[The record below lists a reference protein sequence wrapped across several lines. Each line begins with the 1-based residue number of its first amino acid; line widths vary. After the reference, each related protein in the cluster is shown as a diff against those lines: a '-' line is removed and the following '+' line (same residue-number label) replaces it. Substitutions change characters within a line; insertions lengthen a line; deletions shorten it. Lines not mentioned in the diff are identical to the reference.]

1 MAAAAPVGQCG
12 LDSSFELRASSLP
25 LVLMELER
33 FSALVDEAVA
43 SIPAGFREKLD
54 NITIIVEP
62 LARPG
67 LARRMGHNP
76 WGLLGVYQGVPY
88 AGRGPWYGNV
98 LPDRILIFQKPI
110 EQQARTAA
118 EIRKLV
124 RRVVIHEVGHYF
136 GLSDD
141 ELRRLEDE
149 ADVAEARRTA
159 GGKDTE
165 GPPSPE

>member
-1 MAAAAPVGQCG
+1 MDA
-12 LDSSFELRASSLP
+12 D
-25 LVLMELER
+25 R
-33 FSALVDEAVA
+33 FGELVDEAVA

-54 NITIIVEP
+54 NISIIVEP
-62 LARPG
+62 LARPS
-67 LARRMGHNP
+67 LAQQMGHNP

-88 AGRGPWYGNV
+88 KQRGPWYGNV

-118 EIRKLV
+118 EIKKLV

-141 ELRRLEDE
+141 ELHQLEREADE
-149 ADVAEARRTA
+149 AERAAMHRHPQPPEPEADD
-159 GGKDTE
+159 KED
-165 GPPSPE
+165 GPGVEPGPD